1 MARGHGFSLTDLLII
16 VAVILVIAA
25 IAIPKLLRPQLAA
38 NEAAAANS
46 LLVIN
51 AAEIK
56 YAAANPTLGFV
67 CTLPAL
73 AGPRLID
80 AALAGGSKAG
90 YAFSIAGCSGKPATS
105 YLATARPTVPGE
117 TGTRVFCSDQT
128 GIIRFS
134 PDSRLLCTSISRP
147 VE

>member
-1 MARGHGFSLTDLLII
+1 LLII

-46 LLVIN
+46 LLVISS
-51 AAEIK
+51 AELK
-56 YAAANPTLGFV
+56 YAAGNPTVGFT
-67 CTLPAL
+67 CTLSPL
-73 AGPRLID
+73 ADRRLID
-80 AALAGGSKAG
+80 PALAGGSKAG
-90 YAFSIAGCSGKPATS
+90 YVFSLAGCSGAPATS
-105 YLATARPTVPGE
+105 YLATAQPAVPGE

-134 PDSRLLCTSISRP
+134 PDSRLPCTTLSRP